1 LTNNPCN
8 DTEIYIAREQLRVLY
23 DEMDTKFQQLKHIQT
38 RITCLENHI
47 YQLQHNQQQEK
58 E

>member
-23 DEMDTKFQQLKHIQT
+23 DEMDAKFQQLKHIQT
-38 RITCLENHI
+38 RITSLENRI
-47 YQLQHNQQQEK
+47 YQLQHSQQQEK